1 VIRACDNCR
10 TGFSANGVWQR
21 LCWTCWREQKDRDDL
36 NVAYVRGYQAGLAAH
51 NLVDADLLQAAIALC
66 HPDRHPPER
75 WQLANEVT
83 ARLLEAR
90 KALAA

>member
-1 VIRACDNCR
+1 MIRACDNCR

-51 NLVDADLLQAAIALC
+51 NLVDADLLQAATAIDALERSGLNAGSSRTRSRRVYS
-66 HPDRHPPER
+66 RHER
-75 WQLANEVT
+75 
-83 ARLLEAR
+83 R
-90 KALAA
+90 